1 MHKANLGD
9 RVRVQYSRVSKR
21 GAAPAKA
28 FIPKTCEFTVGS
40 SDVFPSLS
48 VGVVGMAPGDRKR
61 LTLQPQEAVWRGEAE
76 AHPANTTAAFSAAHR
91 ARRRVRD

>member
-40 SDVFPSLS
+40 RDVFPSLS
-48 VGVVGMAPGDRKR
+48 VGVVGMAARG
-61 LTLQPQEAVWRGEAE
+61 PQTPHAAAARSLWRGEAE
-76 AHPANTTAAFSAAHR
+76 AHPANTTTAFPSTSRSTSAH
-91 ARRRVRD
+91 D